1 MIRHDFELHMAMI
14 NSHAHLRNKGCLRFF
29 IDFRQNP
36 VDFRQ
41 IPTNVTKIKR

>member
-14 NSHAHLRNKGCLRFF
+14 NSHAHLRIKMCLCLF
-29 IDFRQNP
+29 INFRQNL